1 MRTRARIALLALAA
15 CSLMLIVGAAPAGAR
30 PGKARIDR
38 HEKKVI
44 SLINRFR
51 ASHRLGALRA
61 NPRLARS
68 ADAHSQDMLAHDF
81 FAHDSSDGSS
91 FGQRVRQFIRA
102 KELGEVLAWSERR
115 GRDPAPSTFLEMWKR
130 SPDHR
135 ALLLD
140 GSFGRIGVACRSG
153 ELRGLPAMVCTGDL
167 ASPR

>member
-15 CSLMLIVGAAPAGAR
+15 CSLMLLVSAAPAGAR

-38 HEKKVI
+38 HERKVI
-44 SLINRFR
+44 GLINRFR
-51 ASHRLGALRA
+51 AANRLGPLRA

-68 ADAHSQDMLAHDF
+68 ADAHSADMITHNF

-91 FGQRVRQFIRA
+91 FGQRVRHFIRA
-102 KELGEVLAWSERR
+102 RELGEVLAWSERR
-115 GRDPAPSTFLEMWKR
+115 GGDPSPRRFLEMWKR

-140 GSFGRIGVACRSG
+140 GNFGRIGVACRSG